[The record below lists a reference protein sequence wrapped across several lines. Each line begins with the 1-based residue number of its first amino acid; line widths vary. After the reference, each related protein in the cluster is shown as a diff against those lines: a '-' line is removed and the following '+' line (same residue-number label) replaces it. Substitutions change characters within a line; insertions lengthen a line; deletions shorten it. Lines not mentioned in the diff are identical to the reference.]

1 MRPAGRSENTSA
13 TRSVVYWAAGRGNTK
28 ATVAA
33 LNVGSDIWNAEMY
46 GTLSA
51 AWRTRA
57 IINAPCYLL
66 RIGWSYIRLNARMD
80 DLLGKFYSVFENAQR
95 GTLPEASEPATPAQL
110 KESIDTLWNLHD
122 SLQGIYD
129 LTVRDGLKDK
139 VLLTSQVDQ
148 LACSKER
155 LVDLVQWL
163 TDMSD
168 PEEIKNLN
176 SMLS

>member
-1 MRPAGRSENTSA
+1 M
-13 TRSVVYWAAGRGNTK
+13 

-46 GTLSA
+46 GTLSV

-57 IINAPCYLL
+57 IIKDTRHLL
-66 RIGWSYIRLNARMD
+66 RIRWSYMRLNAHMD
-80 DLLGKFYSVFENAQR
+80 DFLGKFYSVFERAQA
-95 GTLPEASEPATPAQL
+95 GTLPVASEPAAPAQL
-110 KESIDTLWNLHD
+110 KESIDTLWNLHH

-129 LTVRDGLKDK
+129 LSVRKGLKTK
-139 VLLTSQVDQ
+139 VLLASQIEQ

-155 LVDLVQWL
+155 LIDLVQWL

-168 PEEIKNLN
+168 AEEVKSLN
-176 SMLS
+176 SMLSSAEAEYKRGETVTIR

>member
-1 MRPAGRSENTSA
+1 M
-13 TRSVVYWAAGRGNTK
+13 

-46 GTLSA
+46 GTLSVT
-51 AWRTRA
+51 WRTRA
-57 IINAPCYLL
+57 IINDTGHLL
-66 RIGWSYIRLNARMD
+66 RIRWSYMRLNAHLED
-80 DLLGKFYSVFENAQR
+80 FLGKFYSVFEKAQR
-95 GTLPEASEPATPAQL
+95 GILPQASEPATPAQL
-110 KESIDTLWNLHD
+110 KESIDILRNLHH
-122 SLQGIYD
+122 SLQEIYD
-129 LTVRDGLKDK
+129 LTVRKGLKNK
-139 VLLTSQVDQ
+139 VLLTLQADQ

-176 SMLS
+176 SMLSDAEEEYKRGETVTIR

>member
-1 MRPAGRSENTSA
+1 M
-13 TRSVVYWAAGRGNTK
+13 

-46 GTLSA
+46 GTLSV

-57 IINAPCYLL
+57 IIKDTRHLL
-66 RIGWSYIRLNARMD
+66 RIRWSYMRLNAHMED
-80 DLLGKFYSVFENAQR
+80 FLGKFYSVFEKAQR
-95 GTLPEASEPATPAQL
+95 GTLPQASESATPAQL
-110 KESIDTLWNLHD
+110 KESIDTLWNLHH

-129 LTVRDGLKDK
+129 LTVRKGLKNK
-139 VLLTSQVDQ
+139 VLLTSQVEQ

-168 PEEIKNLN
+168 PEEINNLN
-176 SMLS
+176 SMLSDAEEEYKRGETVTIR

>member
-1 MRPAGRSENTSA
+1 M
-13 TRSVVYWAAGRGNTK
+13 

-46 GTLSA
+46 GTLSV

-57 IINAPCYLL
+57 IIKHSCHLL
-66 RIGWSYIRLNARMD
+66 RIRWSYMRLNADMED
-80 DLLGKFYSVFENAQR
+80 FLGKFYSVFEKAQR
-95 GTLPEASEPATPAQL
+95 GTLPRASEPATPAQL
-110 KESIDTLWNLHD
+110 KESIDTLWNLNL

-129 LTVRDGLKDK
+129 LTVRKGLKNK

-163 TDMSD
+163 TDISD
-168 PEEIKNLN
+168 PEEINNLN
-176 SMLS
+176 SMLSDAEEEYKRGETVTIR